1 MNPRAYPVTVHDG
14 DLINELVRSHIPLAR
29 KIAWQIHGRVRDL
42 LDIDDMIQ
50 IGMTALI
57 EAAHRFKDT
66 GEATFGSYASI
77 RVRGALVDHIRN
89 NLSLTRTA
97 VTHRDQI
104 AAARR
109 AITAE
114 GGDGTDLAQVA
125 LKLNISVAE
134 LHGWNDQIN
143 RVADKSLD
151 EIYDDHSVWFAD
163 TSHSPE
169 SALLTVETREQLVEA
184 LKKLSERDALVLQLY
199 YVEELNLEEIAETL
213 SVSIGRVSQIKKA
226 AIAELRKWMT
236 EEQSAPPR
244 HVADMRPSNR
254 S

>member
-1 MNPRAYPVTVHDG
+1 MGLRAYPVRTQDSNA
-14 DLINELVRSHIPLAR
+14 INHLVRTHMPLAR

-57 EAAHRFKDT
+57 EAAQRFQDT

-77 RVRGALVDHIRN
+77 RVRGALVDHVRN

-97 VTHRDQI
+97 VARRDQI

-109 AITAE
+109 AVIAD
-114 GGDGTDLAQVA
+114 GGNGDDVTLIAI
-125 LKLNISVAE
+125 KLGISIAE
-134 LHGWNDQIN
+134 LQGWNDQIS

-163 TSHSPE
+163 ESPTPE
-169 SALLTVETREQLVEA
+169 NALLTIETRERLVES
-184 LKKLSERDALVLQLY
+184 LKKLPERDALVLQLY
-199 YVEELNLEEIAETL
+199 YVEDMNLEEIAETL
-213 SVSIGRVSQIKKA
+213 SVSVGRVSQIKKSA
-226 AIAELRKWMT
+226 VGQLRKWMA
-236 EEQSAPPR
+236 EE
-244 HVADMRPSNR
+244 
-254 S
+254 

>member
-1 MNPRAYPVTVHDG
+1 MNLRAYPVVTNNTDV
-14 DLINELVRSHIPLAR
+14 INELVRNHIPLAR

-57 EAAHRFKDT
+57 EAAQRYQDT

-89 NLSLTRTA
+89 NLNLTRTA

-109 AITAE
+109 AVAAD
-114 GGDGTDLAQVA
+114 GGDPTDLALVA
-125 LKLNISVAE
+125 AKLDIKLSE
-134 LHGWNDQIN
+134 LHSWNDQIN

-163 TSHSPE
+163 HNPTPE
-169 SALLTVETREQLVEA
+169 NALLTMETREQLVAA
-184 LKKLSERDALVLQLY
+184 LQRLPERDALVLQLY

-226 AIAELRKWMT
+226 AIGELRKWMT
-236 EEQSAPPR
+236 GEQSAQARLAPNS
-244 HVADMRPSNR
+244 DPSDQ